1 MQRYIFKRFLF
12 GILTIFSTITI
23 VFIVMRG
30 LNPADPTAIMLPPDA
45 TPEMR
50 ERLRVKFGLDRSLI
64 EQYGIFLKN
73 GIKGDFGDSFRYGK
87 PALEMVLA
95 RLPATL
101 QLTVTSLL
109 VAVLCGMSVGIVSA
123 VKRDSLFD
131 RFGRQLSLI
140 GMAVPPF
147 AIALFLI
154 LTFGVMWRI
163 FPISGRGGIG
173 HYVLPVISM
182 SLYGIASFTRLS
194 RSSMIEVLKS
204 EYIVMARIKGVPNRW
219 VILVHALKNGCIPVV
234 TILGLVIP
242 GLVMGSV
249 VIETIFSWPGV
260 GSLVMDA
267 IFARDYPVVQIIVIM
282 ISILIVLS
290 NLLVDILYAY
300 IDPRIRYT

>member
-1 MQRYIFKRFLF
+1 
-12 GILTIFSTITI
+12 
-23 VFIVMRG
+23 
-30 LNPADPTAIMLPPDA
+30 
-45 TPEMR
+45 
-50 ERLRVKFGLDRSLI
+50 
-64 EQYGIFLKN
+64 
-73 GIKGDFGDSFRYGK
+73 
-87 PALEMVLA
+87 
-95 RLPATL
+95 
-101 QLTVTSLL
+101 
-109 VAVLCGMSVGIVSA
+109 
-123 VKRDSLFD
+123 
-131 RFGRQLSLI
+131 
-140 GMAVPPF
+140 
-147 AIALFLI
+147 
-154 LTFGVMWRI
+154 
-163 FPISGRGGIG
+163 
-173 HYVLPVISM
+173 M

>member
-1 MQRYIFKRFLF
+1 MQRYLVKRFLF
-12 GILTIFSTITI
+12 GVLTIFSTITI
-23 VFIVMRG
+23 VFFVMRG

-45 TPEMR
+45 TPE
-50 ERLRVKFGLDRSLI
+50 LQQQLKVKFGLDKSLFR
-64 EQYGIFLKN
+64 QYGIFLKN
-73 GIKGDFGDSFRYGK
+73 AVNGDFGESFRYNE
-87 PALEMVLA
+87 PALSLVTE
-95 RLPATL
+95 RIPATL

-109 VAVLCGMSVGIVSA
+109 CSVLIGMIVGIISA
-123 VKRDSLFD
+123 VKRDSFFD

-140 GMAVPPF
+140 GMAVPSF

-163 FPISGRGGIG
+163 FPISGRGGLS
-173 HYVLPVISM
+173 HYILPVVSM
-182 SLYGIASFTRLS
+182 SLYGIASFIRLS

-204 EYIVMARIKGVPNRW
+204 EYIVMAHIKGVPNRW
-219 VILVHALKNGCIPVV
+219 VILVHGLKNGCIPVI

-260 GSLVMDA
+260 GNLVMVS
-267 IFARDYPVVQIIVIM
+267 IFARDYPVVQVIVIL
-282 ISILIVLS
+282 ISILIVIS

-300 IDPRIRYT
+300 IDPRIRYQ